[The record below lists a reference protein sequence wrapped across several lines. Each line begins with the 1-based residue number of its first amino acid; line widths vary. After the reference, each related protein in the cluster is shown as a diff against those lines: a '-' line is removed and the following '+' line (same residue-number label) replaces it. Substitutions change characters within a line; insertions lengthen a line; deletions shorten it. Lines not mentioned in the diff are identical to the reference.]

1 MILYN
6 LLSAYKRVCLPEEF
20 HTARPKRL
28 RFLLLNTVGKVA
40 RHARETLLRCTKQIA
55 RVLAAPPRTCFA
67 LNRPALTGGFEESSD
82 LLRQRKATPD
92 YHA

>member
-6 LLSAYKRVCLPEEF
+6 LLSAYKRVCLLEEF

-28 RFLLLNTVGKVA
+28 RFLLLNTVGKVV
-40 RHARETLLRCTKQIA
+40 RHAA
-55 RVLAAPPRTCFA
+55 RPCYAAPSRSPEPRRTAANLLCPQPPR
-67 LNRPALTGGFEESSD
+67 LSRGFEESSD